1 MFNLFSSK
9 KKAKPIE
16 ITDQNFNELILN
28 SEKPILLDF
37 YATWCNPCH
46 VMLSLINRMAKEDGM
61 QEIAMIGIV
70 DIDANRALA
79 KHFEIK
85 SVPTLIFIYN
95 NKVYDRQ
102 NGLLP
107 YPILKE
113 KLEKFAEDVVENE

>member
-85 SVPTLIFIYN
+85 SVPTLLFIYN